1 MNHEFKYMLIENENE
16 YASKILDEI
25 KNASDESEL
34 LRLLDKIISVQYY
47 KGIYTDPDEYD
58 EIISAK
64 INEIYDV
71 EIENSYSE
79 NEIKYFLES
88 LLESYDLFLSKLD
101 YSVEITDSIKIIS
114 EYLINILDS
123 EIFLD
128 EINSDYLDEIIAYES
143 DESLEYYINDILSCY
158 NIDSNNEL
166 ISKYFNYD
174 AYISDMLESNE
185 LIKIDYNNSSA
196 YVINYNIL

>member
-1 MNHEFKYMLIENENE
+1 MLIENENE

-58 EIISAK
+58 EIISNK
-64 INEIYDV
+64 INEIYDA

-79 NEIKYFLES
+79 NELKYFLES
-88 LLESYDLFLSKLD
+88 LLESYDLFLSKLK
-101 YSVEITDSIKIIS
+101 YSVEIENSIKIKS
-114 EYLINILDS
+114 DYLINILDS

-128 EINSDYLDEIIAYES
+128 EIDADYISEIIVYES
-143 DESLEYYINDILSCY
+143 YDALIEYMNELLYCNCINAD
-158 NIDSNNEL
+158 DEL
-166 ISKYFNYD
+166 ISKYFNYNEFKSDMIESGEIIELEYASGD
-174 AYISDMLESNE
+174 AYIM
-185 LIKIDYNNSSA
+185 
-196 YVINYNIL
+196 NYNIL